1 MDFLASKERN
11 TNLQKSKCSN
21 IKDVEEAI
29 YRTFEELIILLFK
42 EQWGKKYMYAFTYT
56 GRHVRNFV

>member
-42 EQWGKKYMYAFTYT
+42 EQ
-56 GRHVRNFV
+56 